1 MDSDVVR
8 DVCGVREHMKITVY
22 GSGRGMRATLAL
34 ATALTLALAA
44 PAAAQPPDTTPP
56 LPVASFLAVG
66 QFAADGSVGARL
78 SWTEPGGADVA
89 GVHVRLREGAAPS
102 AALSD
107 VWADLSVVSTTA
119 TIWQLKPAT
128 IYTVSAYAF
137 DEAGN
142 VSTPVSARLYGSR
155 GRVTVPRTVSAGVPV
170 RVTATLTNL
179 EGKGLGNRSVEIL
192 VRAANSSVWRLYRRV
207 DTDKNGNA
215 ITISRPTTHTV
226 FGVRFAGEPGTL
238 GFDSGTT
245 GTIRVAFN
253 VSARLALTPPSR
265 TNTIRRGQSAKL
277 VGSVSPRKAG
287 QSVQLQRL
295 VGGAWR
301 AGATVSVASNGSYS
315 FTLPTS
321 TRGVVRYR
329 VYKRGDSTNLAGAS
343 PPVVLTVV

>member
-1 MDSDVVR
+1 
-8 DVCGVREHMKITVY
+8 MKCNEY
-22 GSGRGMRATLAL
+22 AGPRAIRATFTLAL
-34 ATALTLALAA
+34 VLVLALAQ

-78 SWTEPGGADVA
+78 SWSEPGGADVA
-89 GVHVRLREGAAPS
+89 GVHVRVREGAVPA

-137 DEAGN
+137 DAAGN
-142 VSTPVSARLYGSR
+142 VSTAVTARLYGSR
-155 GRVTVPRTVSAGVPV
+155 GRVTVPRAAPAGVAT

-179 EGKGLGNRSVEIL
+179 EGKALGNRSVEIL
-192 VRAANSSVWRLYRRV
+192 VRAADSTVWRLYRRV
-207 DTDKNGNA
+207 DTDKHGNA
-215 ITISRPTTHTV
+215 VTPARLTSHSV

-253 VSARLALTPPSR
+253 VSARLSLTPPSR
-265 TNTIRRGQSAKL
+265 TNTIRRGGSATL
-277 VGSVSPRKAG
+277 VGSVTPRKAG
-287 QSVQLQRL
+287 ESVQLQRL
-295 VGGAWR
+295 IAGAWR
-301 AGATVSVASNGSYS
+301 NAATATVASSGNYS
-315 FTLPTS
+315 FRLPTA
-321 TRGVVRYR
+321 TPGAVRYR
-329 VYKRGDSTNLAGAS
+329 VYKRGDSTTVAGAS
-343 PPVVLTVV
+343 APQVLTVA